1 MAKKHT
7 FWFVACLLSFHITAL
22 AEDTSAPVNARQ
34 VMLKFVESQK
44 KLKSYIIKAN
54 SKTTYVYT
62 GVGSWNGRGTGYR
75 HSDVRFEGDRVKES
89 LTQWGDVGSRE
100 NHVTKENA
108 SYASW
113 LWDGKKG
120 YELRLVGKKRLR
132 TAKFPGDLQ
141 IHEEGGTYVDMC
153 KKKYTRTLISPSLG
167 YVIGNDQDI
176 GTMFLRADAKVK
188 LLDKRSKVNG
198 VDCYV
203 IEAEVPQGGKYK
215 ALIDP
220 VHGFN
225 LARLQ
230 SRPETGDFYNG
241 KLYKKDM
248 YWNNFYEVS
257 EFQEV
262 NGVWLSKTFKMKDES
277 HDGGYDFDYK
287 AETKTELYEV
297 NLDPDHEKER
307 SFLTD
312 DIPNGTRVR
321 LERVPLKNVLTW
333 QDGKV
338 IDFEGKVVE
347 PSGQKPEQLSRE
359 K

>member
-1 MAKKHT
+1 
-7 FWFVACLLSFHITAL
+7 
-22 AEDTSAPVNARQ
+22 
-34 VMLKFVESQK
+34 MLKFVESQK
-44 KLKSYIIKAN
+44 KLKSCIIKSNEKA
-54 SKTTYVYT
+54 TYSYT
-62 GVGSWNGRGTGYR
+62 GVDPYNGRGTGYR
-75 HSDVRFEGDRVKES
+75 HCDFRFDGNRVKDIWTMWGDR
-89 LTQWGDVGSRE
+89 GSSERDLA
-100 NHVTKENA
+100 KENA
-108 SYASW
+108 VYQSW
-113 LWDGKKG
+113 LWDGEKG
-120 YELRLVGKKRLR
+120 YELSLIEKNRLQTAKSPGTLQIREEESIFIDSFKKRYRR
-132 TAKFPGDLQ
+132 T
-141 IHEEGGTYVDMC
+141 M
-153 KKKYTRTLISPSLG
+153 ISPVLG
-167 YVIGNDQDI
+167 YVMGNDQDI
-176 GTMFLRADAKVK
+176 GIMFLRTDANVK

-203 IEAEVPQGGKYK
+203 IEAEVPQGGKYRVW
-215 ALIDP
+215 IDP
-220 VHGFN
+220 VHDFN
-225 LARLQ
+225 LARLR
-230 SRPETGDFYNG
+230 SKRKTGDLYLG
-241 KLYKKDM
+241 KLLKKDV
-248 YWNNFYEVS
+248 YWNNFYEVL

-262 NGVWLSKTFKMKDES
+262 KGVWLPKTFKMKDES